1 MPETSLQELK
11 QHPRVLDLYR
21 SRLSL
26 KQDGK
31 RWRGLCPFHAD
42 SHGTNFDVFQHEGT
56 YIHKCLACGV
66 SGSVLDLL
74 QKTDGVDFKG
84 AVAIARQFTSEWSQ
98 NASKVESTFKPLGQ
112 EEKVRKTYSLE
123 EYGRLENALK
133 NSPAALSF
141 LKSRGIDPSVAQRL
155 RIGFRQDV
163 GKLAG
168 ESGASVAAGGWIV
181 FPTLSIG
188 GEQPTFVASL
198 KYRSTR
204 GKYFC
209 KQPGMITELFNKQ
222 TIDMLEPVF
231 LVEGEFDALTLEQ
244 AGYKAVSLPNAQYQ
258 PTPADKDLLL
268 SAEYVVLAGD
278 NDEAGRKA
286 MGKLF
291 REMRERTYLLQWP
304 GNYKDAN
311 QFYLEEC
318 KGDLS
323 VFRTKVAALV
333 STAKSKP
340 MEGVYDVRQRLL
352 TQDRE
357 SSIGHP
363 NRLKFSLP
371 ALDSMAIIDPG
382 TVTTFYST
390 DSGMGKT
397 TLVFQETLQAAIAHK
412 EVVVNYQAEMSPD
425 QIDTIL
431 TSHLLRKDRLTLTA
445 EDYKAAGKLIP
456 AGTQYYIG
464 RNTSFTSMTEVLD
477 LIEAAARRFGA
488 TVCVL
493 DNLHFLSRNEQDPIK
508 AQANAMQRITNM
520 AGSLDL
526 KFILVHQARK
536 ADQNHK
542 RKVTHVSDL
551 DGSKAV
557 QNDSST
563 IFSIHREEIKHAR
576 DEESSGSNEYD
587 PVTEIRLQKIREK
600 GPGKSY
606 CQLMFLGNICTFS
619 EIARLQEPNL
629 FGQE

>member
-1 MPETSLQELK
+1 MPEESLQSLK
-11 QHPRVLDLYR
+11 QHPRILDLYR

-26 KQDGK
+26 KQDGR
-31 RWRGLCPFHAD
+31 RWRGPCPWHNDAHA
-42 SHGTNFDVFQHEGT
+42 TNFDVFQHEGT
-56 YIHKCLACGV
+56 WIHKCLSCGAA
-66 SGSVLDLL
+66 GSVLDLI

-84 AVAIARQFTSEWSQ
+84 AVAVARQFTSEWGQ
-98 NASKVESTFKPLGQ
+98 NRDKVETVFKPLGQ
-112 EEKVRKTYSLE
+112 EEKVRKTYSLG
-123 EYGRLENALK
+123 EYARLEAALK

-141 LKSRGIDPSVAQRL
+141 LESRGITPQTAQRL

-163 GKLAG
+163 GRLAG
-168 ESGASVAAGGWIV
+168 ESGRDAGNRGWLA
-181 FPTLSIG
+181 FPTFNGAVVSG
-188 GEQPTFVASL
+188 L
-198 KYRSTR
+198 KYRSVV
-204 GKYFC
+204 GKHFC
-209 KQPGMITELFNKQ
+209 KQPGMATELFNTQ
-222 TIDMLEPVF
+222 TVDMLEPVF
-231 LVEGEFDALTLEQ
+231 LVEGEFDAMVLEQ

-286 MGKLF
+286 VGKLF

-304 GNYKDAN
+304 GTCKDAN
-311 QFYLEEC
+311 EFFLKDC
-318 KGDLS
+318 AGDLS
-323 VFRTKVAALV
+323 VFRTKINAL
-333 STAKSKP
+333 TQAAKSKP

-371 ALDSMAIIDPG
+371 VLDQMAIIDPG

-397 TLVFQETLQAAIAHK
+397 TLVFQETLHAAIAHK

-431 TSHLLRKDRLTLTA
+431 TSHLLKKDRLTLTA

-488 TVCVL
+488 TVVVL

-576 DEESSGSNEYD
+576 DGENLGSNEYD

-606 CQLMFLGNICTFS
+606 CQLMFLGGICTFS
-619 EIARLQEPNL
+619 EVARLEEPEL
-629 FGQE
+629 FGDGR